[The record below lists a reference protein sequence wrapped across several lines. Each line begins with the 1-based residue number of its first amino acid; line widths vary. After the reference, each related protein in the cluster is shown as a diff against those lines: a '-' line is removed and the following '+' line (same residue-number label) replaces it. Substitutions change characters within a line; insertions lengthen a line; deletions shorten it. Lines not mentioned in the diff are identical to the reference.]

1 MSSDSTGGLTP
12 TLTEPMLALDANTS
26 ITITAR
32 EEMKTTTLEEDARR
46 RRCEPQ
52 NQSHL
57 PEELVLDLYL
67 NLSIMIPARMT
78 LMKYSSLIILLGH
91 QNLHI
96 EFKIPR

>member
-46 RRCEPQ
+46 RRCDTVLAGGGDAEIDS
-52 NQSHL
+52 NFGKL
-57 PEELVLDLYL
+57 P
-67 NLSIMIPARMT
+67 
-78 LMKYSSLIILLGH
+78 
-91 QNLHI
+91 
-96 EFKIPR
+96 